1 MARVALTEEQVAQIL
16 AASKSV
22 TQDLEWGSK
31 GGQFWAA
38 CKLEVENQLKVTL
51 HIHANANLI
60 DRSKYSFSLILSNSY
75 RIASFDAGASHV
87 NRHTDSGKWLGQP
100 HKHRWTE
107 VCRDS
112 FAYTPSDIDEAN
124 IETAFRS
131 FCTEIGVDF
140 AGKFQAVPSTQTFI
154 QF

>member
-1 MARVALTEEQVAQIL
+1 MARVALTEEQVARIL
-16 AASKSV
+16 TAPKSL
-22 TQDLEWGSK
+22 TQDLEWASK
-31 GGQFWAA
+31 GGEFWVA
-38 CKLEVENQLKVTL
+38 CKLEVENQLKITL
-51 HIHANANLI
+51 HIHANANLV

-75 RIASFDAGASHV
+75 RIASFDAGGSHV
-87 NRHTDSGKWLGQP
+87 NRHTNSEKWLGQP

-112 FAYTPSDIDEAN
+112 FGYTPSDIDESN

-131 FCTEIGVDF
+131 FCKEIGVDF
-140 AGKFQAVPSTQTFI
+140 AGRFQSVSSTQTLI